1 MPTEKPL
8 TPSQVEK
15 LVEIVIDFH
24 WMARRYSDG
33 RMSYVTGL
41 FNDHTRALELMGIS
55 LNETADGTVFAQDGM
70 GRVYDGLDD
79 SHARLAKIAET
90 DTRLA
95 EFFSHYAERNYFL
108 LPDYLKKAYDEW
120 KSVRDPAPLVAKGE
134 ELIGYMFGLPTGP
147 APIYL
152 TKEVKEL
159 RDEH

>member
-1 MPTEKPL
+1 MPTETPL
-8 TPSQVEK
+8 TTSQIEK
-15 LVEIVIDFH
+15 LIEIIIDFH
-24 WMARRYSDG
+24 WMARRYADG
-33 RMSYVTGL
+33 RMSYVSGL
-41 FNDHTRALELMGIS
+41 FNDHTRALEFMGVS

-90 DTRLA
+90 DTHLA
-95 EFFSHYAERNYFL
+95 ECFFHYAERYNPL
-108 LPDYLKKAYDEW
+108 MPDYLKRAYEEW

>member
-1 MPTEKPL
+1 MNEVEGL
-8 TPSQVEK
+8 TPHQISK

-24 WMARRYSDG
+24 WMARRYCDG
-33 RMSYVTGL
+33 RMTYVTGL

-70 GRVYDGLDD
+70 GRTYDGLDD

-95 EFFSHYAERNYFL
+95 EFFSHYAERNSFL

-120 KSVRDPAPLVAKGE
+120 KKVRDPAPPIAE
-134 ELIGYMFGLPTGP
+134 EEKLIGYMFGLPTGP

-159 RDEH
+159 LDDH